1 MVYEYVVSIEL
12 NTTDVS
18 VIEQL
23 RNMVLPV
30 SMDYDIQVSDINI
43 TTGDVY
49 IYTNVTCLFRIF

>member
-49 IYTNVTCLFRIF
+49 INTNVTCLFRIF

>member
-23 RNMVLPV
+23 RNMALPV

-49 IYTNVTCLFRIF
+49 INTNVTCLFRIF

>member
-49 IYTNVTCLFRIF
+49 INTNVTWLFRIF